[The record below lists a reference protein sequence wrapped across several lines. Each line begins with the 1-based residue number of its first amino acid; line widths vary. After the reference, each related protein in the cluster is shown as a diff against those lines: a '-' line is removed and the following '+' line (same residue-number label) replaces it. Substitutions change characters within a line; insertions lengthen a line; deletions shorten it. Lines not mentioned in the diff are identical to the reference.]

1 MTAGTGFLLILCA
14 FLLWKLAPRIIRF
27 LRGRLGGGAPGGSVW
42 GKIIGGTIGL
52 GLGGPIG
59 LVVGAVAGHF
69 AVDRRASSPQTGAG
83 GTHGPHFSR
92 EERQVAF
99 AVAVVALSAKL
110 AKADGQVTRDEVAA
124 LKRIFQLPK
133 EAEATIGAIFNEAR
147 KDATGFEPYARQL
160 VGIFGARAGVLEEL
174 LAALLLI
181 AHVDGTYHPEERRL
195 IAAVAAIFGFS
206 DSEFARIEATFS
218 RKAGEPPGDPYI
230 VLGLTKQASDAEIKV
245 AYRRLL
251 QENHPDRLI
260 AQGLPEEF
268 IEVANRKM
276 AEINAAYDRIK
287 KERGIR

>member
-1 MTAGTGFLLILCA
+1 MTAGAGFVLILLA
-14 FLLWKLAPRIIRF
+14 VVLWKLAPHAIAFIR
-27 LRGRLGGGAPGGSVW
+27 RRMGAGNRGGSVW

-69 AVDRRASSPQTGAG
+69 AVDRQKASHPGSGGA
-83 GTHGPHFSR
+83 HGPNFSR

-124 LKRIFQLPK
+124 LKHIFHLPK

-147 KDATGFEPYARQL
+147 KDATGFEPYAQQL
-160 VGIFGARAGVLEEL
+160 VEIFGARANVLEEL

-181 AHVDGTYHPEERRL
+181 AHADGTYHSAERRM
-195 IAAVAAIFGFS
+195 IATVARLFGFGET
-206 DSEFARIEATFS
+206 EFARIEATFTQ
-218 RKAGEPPGDPYI
+218 KAGQTSSDPYI
-230 VLGLTKQASDAEIKV
+230 VLGLTRQASDTEIR
-245 AYRRLL
+245 ATYRKLL
-251 QENHPDRLI
+251 QENHPDRLM
-260 AQGLPEEF
+260 AQGLPEDF
-268 IEVANRKM
+268 VEVANRKM

>member
-1 MTAGTGFLLILCA
+1 MTAGAGFLLILCA
-14 FLLWKLAPRIIRF
+14 VLLWKLGPYVIHF
-27 LRGRLGGGAPGGSVW
+27 LRGPLGGGARGGSVW

-69 AVDRRASSPQTGAG
+69 AVDRRTSPRTGAA

-110 AKADGQVTRDEVAA
+110 AKADGQVTRDEVEA
-124 LKRIFQLPK
+124 LKRIFHLPK
-133 EAEATIGAIFNEAR
+133 EAEATIGAIFNEVR

-181 AHVDGTYHPEERRL
+181 AHVDGTYHQAERHL
-195 IAAVAAIFGFS
+195 IAAVAGIFGFGET
-206 DSEFARIEATFS
+206 EFARIEATFA
-218 RKAGEPPGDPYI
+218 RKVGEPPSDPYM
-230 VLGLTKQASDAEIKV
+230 VLGLTKQASDAEIKT